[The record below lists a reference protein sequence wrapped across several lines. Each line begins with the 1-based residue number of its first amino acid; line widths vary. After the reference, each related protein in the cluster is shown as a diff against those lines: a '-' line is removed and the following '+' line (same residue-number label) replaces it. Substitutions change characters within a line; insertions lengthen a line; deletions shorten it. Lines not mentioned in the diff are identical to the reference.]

1 MIISVWKPINKNYKI
16 SHYEIV
22 DKTSIMVKEG
32 KGHYKVIWLCDN
44 PNCRTPM
51 QNHSINACHLKK
63 EKMCYDVQICRPC
76 QCTGEGNGRYGDRRK
91 WNDFFDEKKLTKL
104 KDMYSNKWKGELNP
118 SKMDDV
124 KIKKNQLIINEESIK
139 KMCNDKGFELVEF
152 IKIDGKKSNF
162 KVKCLNNHTSEKS
175 YQSLQTGWGC
185 RQCHYESMR
194 LNLSDEELLKFEKY
208 MKQVRCL
215 TAKTYKI
222 FKSVINPNN
231 LMNSKTEYHI
241 DHKYSIYE
249 GFKNNVDAKI
259 ISSKENLEMLHSLDN
274 LRKNT
279 TCSIT
284 LEELLYKTKYLS

>member
-22 DKTSIMVKEG
+22 DKTSLKVKEG
-32 KGHYKVIWLCDN
+32 KSNYKVIWLCDN

-51 QNHSINACHLKK
+51 EKHSISACHLKK
-63 EKMCYDVQICRPC
+63 VKMCYDVQICRPC

-91 WNDFFDEKKLTKL
+91 WNDFFDEKKLIKL
-104 KDMYSNKWKGELNP
+104 KDMYSNKWKGESNP
-118 SKMDDV
+118 SKMDYV
-124 KIKKNQLIINEESIK
+124 KIKKNQLIINDESIK

-152 IKIDGKKSNF
+152 IKIDGKKSKF
-162 KVKCLNNHTSEKS
+162 KVKCCNNHTSEKS
-175 YQSLQTGWGC
+175 YQSLQKGWGC
-185 RQCHYESMR
+185 KQCHYESTR
-194 LNLSDEELLKFEKY
+194 LNLSDEELLKFDKY
-208 MKQVRCL
+208 RKQVRYS
-215 TAKTYKI
+215 TSKTYKI

-231 LMNSKTEYHI
+231 LINSKYEYHI

-249 GFKNNVDAKI
+249 GFKNNVDTKI

-274 LRKNT
+274 LRKNK
-279 TCSIT
+279 TCSMT